1 MAIEKVISI
10 KADTGAATQNV
21 TRLNNELKKTSEA
34 TKKSGADLSEVSKIT
49 DDFTGGAISKFEGLT
64 KTLGGVSGAFRT
76 VGSAVAASGL
86 GLLVI
91 VISSLVAAFK
101 SSEAGEDKFARIL
114 GVIGQVTAKLID
126 TLAALG
132 ELIIDVFENPQK
144 AIKDFAN
151 LIKENIVNRFTG
163 LLELIPALGKAVK
176 QLFTGDF
183 SGAAKTAADA
193 AGKVALGVENITDK
207 INAAK
212 NATKEY
218 IKELERQA
226 KIGAFIA
233 DQRDKAEDLER
244 DLIVKRAE
252 ADRKIADLREKAV
265 QKDTFSLKER
275 IAFLTQASAI
285 ENKISA
291 QEIEA
296 AKLKR
301 DAKILENKQ
310 TRSNTAALEEEEQLK
325 AKVIQLDTARLQ
337 AQKTLTKGIQT
348 LRAEANADLK
358 AKTDEANKIITDG
371 EKELAANLKKQ
382 KDANNALEKE
392 VTDAISAAQD
402 KNNESLISAQEVE
415 KQAVKDKYF
424 RLIELARQFGK
435 DTKDLEIQKANEL
448 NDINLKY
455 QAIDYANRKTQ
466 AEKDAEIEKNKNDVI
481 AKSKENLTNIV
492 SGLESTG
499 LAKTKAGQLVSKAIA
514 LTQIGIDSAVAIS
527 KASTLANAE
536 GVAAQLAFPTVPGI
550 GTAARIISY
559 ISTGAQV
566 ASNIVRA
573 KQLLSSGGGGST
585 GSSGGGGAPSR
596 GGGGGGS
603 APPSFN
609 IVGQNPNNQLAQSIS
624 QKQSQPIEAFVVS
637 GNVSNAQSLDRNR
650 ITTATFN

>member
-10 KADTGAATQNV
+10 KADTASATQNV
-21 TRLNNELKKTSEA
+21 TRLNNELKKTSEVA
-34 TKKSGADLSEVSKIT
+34 KKNGADLSEVSKIT
-49 DDFTGGAISKFEGLT
+49 DDVTGGAISKFEGLA

-76 VGSAVAASGL
+76 VGGSVAASGL

-151 LIKENIVNRFTG
+151 LIKENIVNRLTG
-163 LLELIPALGKAVK
+163 FLELIPALGKAVK

-325 AKVIQLDTARLQ
+325 AKVIQLDTERLQ
-337 AQKTLTKGIQT
+337 AQKTLTKGIQA

-358 AKTDEANKIITDG
+358 AKQDEENKIKEDQLNELKAFNQKITDANI
-371 EKELAANLKKQ
+371 EQFNIDIENKKLQVEALAELAAQTTANEEKEAEKRKQIAIAEAEQKKELQEAQITLAENAVGFISAIAGKNKLLQ
-382 KDANNALEKE
+382 KTAIIAENAL
-392 VTDAISAAQD
+392 AI
-402 KNNESLISAQEVE
+402 
-415 KQAVKDKYF
+415 
-424 RLIELARQFGK
+424 GK
-435 DTKDLEIQKANEL
+435 MF
-448 NDINLKY
+448 IN
-455 QAIDYANRKTQ
+455 T
-466 AEKDAEIEKNKNDVI
+466 
-481 AKSKENLTNIV
+481 S
-492 SGLESTG
+492 
-499 LAKTKAGQLVSKAIA
+499 
-514 LTQIGIDSAVAIS
+514 
-527 KASTLANAE
+527 
-536 GVAAQLAFPTVPGI
+536 
-550 GTAARIISY
+550 
-559 ISTGAQV
+559 
-566 ASNIVRA
+566 ASNIA
-573 KQLLSSGGGGST
+573 ATAQGAALAIPT
-585 GSSGGGGAPSR
+585 GGASVTAAAALVATNNISLGLGVATSIAATAKALSALGA
-596 GGGGGGS
+596 GGGGGGASGGGGIKSGGGSS
-603 APPSFN
+603 APSFN
-609 IVGQNPNNQLAQSIS
+609 IVGQNPNNQLAKSIS